1 MPHKYIGRVALV
13 AILCF
18 MLATPARAG
27 NYQTAGEEI
36 LIGIVVVTAA
46 VAVLVTLLILHHRDH
61 GSEITGCVSSG
72 TNGMTL
78 TDEIDK
84 RTYTLS
90 GDTSAVKT
98 GDRVTLEGKRK
109 TKGDTFIFQAQK
121 VNRDFGAC
129 HP

>member
-1 MPHKYIGRVALV
+1 VPHKYIGRVALV
-13 AILCF
+13 AILC
-18 MLATPARAG
+18 LALAKPARA
-27 NYQTAGEEI
+27 NFQTQGEEI
-36 LIGIVVVTAA
+36 LAGIIVVTAA
-46 VAVLVTLLILHHRDH
+46 IAVLVTVLILHHKGH
-61 GSEITGCVSSG
+61 KSEITGCVSSG
-72 TNGMTL
+72 ANGMTL

-109 TKGDTFIFQAQK
+109 TKGDTFIFQAHK

-129 HP
+129 RP

>member
-1 MPHKYIGRVALV
+1 MHHKYLWRVALV
-13 AILCF
+13 AILCLV
-18 MLATPARAG
+18 LAKPARA
-27 NYQTAGEEI
+27 NYQTAGDAI
-36 LIGIVVVTAA
+36 IVGIVVVSAA
-46 VAVLVTLLILHHRDH
+46 IAVLVIVLILHHK
-61 GSEITGCVSSG
+61 GPKSEITGCVSSG
-72 TNGMTL
+72 TNGMSL

-84 RTYTLS
+84 RTYMLS
-90 GDTSAVKT
+90 GDTAAVKT